1 MELKENGITAIDVV
15 IANAA
20 INLSHDVKFIDV
32 DVDHQDEIF
41 RINVRSQPIFIFGLG
56 LVR

>member
-1 MELKENGITAIDVV
+1 VELKEKGITAVDVI

-20 INLSHDVKFIDV
+20 INLSHDVKCIDV

-41 RINVRSQPIFIFGLG
+41 KINVR
-56 LVR
+56 

>member
-1 MELKENGITAIDVV
+1 LKNKGITAIDVI

>member
-1 MELKENGITAIDVV
+1 VELKEKGITAVDVI

-20 INLSHDVKFIDV
+20 INLSHDVKFIDI

-41 RINVRSQPIFIFGLG
+41 RINVRRIFLLTFSGVLIG
-56 LVR
+56 

>member
-1 MELKENGITAIDVV
+1 LRTKGIIAVDVV

-20 INLSHDVKFIDV
+20 INLSHDVKYIDV